1 MTDDWDAL
9 ADTFDDEPD
18 HGLRDLAVR
27 DAWWRALAPR
37 LPAPPAAVVDLA
49 CGTGSLS
56 LLLAEQGY
64 EVTGVD
70 RAPRMLERAEAKAG
84 DRAAFLLGDVS
95 VPPLPDGSFDVVL
108 ARHVLFALPEPE
120 AVVGRWIRLLRPG
133 GRLVLVEGFW
143 STGAG
148 LHAAEV
154 ARMVRAHGRAAEVVP
169 LSEQADLWGRP
180 VDDER
185 YLVLSPA

>member
-18 HGLRDLAVR
+18 HGLRDPAVR

-37 LPAPPAAVVDLA
+37 LPAPPAAVADLA

-56 LLLAEQGY
+56 LLLAEQGD

-95 VPPLPDGSFDVVL
+95 APPLPHCSVSLATSARSTRHPDTGDHVSRRPTRLNAFRIKGSYRGRY
-108 ARHVLFALPEPE
+108 AR
-120 AVVGRWIRLLRPG
+120 
-133 GRLVLVEGFW
+133 
-143 STGAG
+143 T
-148 LHAAEV
+148 
-154 ARMVRAHGRAAEVVP
+154 
-169 LSEQADLWGRP
+169 
-180 VDDER
+180 
-185 YLVLSPA
+185 

>member
-18 HGLRDLAVR
+18 HGLRDPAVR
-27 DAWWRALAPR
+27 AAWWRALAPR
-37 LPAPPAAVVDLA
+37 LPAPAAAVADLA
-49 CGTGSLS
+49 CGTGSLG

-70 RAPRMLERAEAKAG
+70 RAPRMLERAAAKAG

-95 VPPLPDGSFDVVL
+95 VPPLPDGAFDVVL

-120 AVVGRWIRLLRPG
+120 AVVGRWMRLLRPG

-148 LHAAEV
+148 LHAGP
-154 ARMVRAHGRAAEVVP
+154 RWRGCSGPTAAP
-169 LSEQADLWGRP
+169 PRSSRSAGRP
-180 VDDER
+180 PSGAGR
-185 YLVLSPA
+185 WTTSGTSC